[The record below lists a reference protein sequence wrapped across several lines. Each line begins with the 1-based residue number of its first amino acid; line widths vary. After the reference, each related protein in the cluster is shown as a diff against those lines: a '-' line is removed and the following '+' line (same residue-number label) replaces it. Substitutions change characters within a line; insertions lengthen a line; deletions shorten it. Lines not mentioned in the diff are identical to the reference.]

1 MENDYYSI
9 AIGNIRYTNS
19 VVGIEQ
25 DKYNSNIIRLEDIK
39 SKHDLDVIFNFL
51 KVSPIHKPR
60 LRNVLNHLR
69 DVDFRLICFGS
80 SIKGTA
86 DSTSDIDLA
95 YETYQY
101 TMLDKD
107 AIYKEILNA
116 YYDDRYRNNSIDIMY
131 INDLDKSSFLYHEI
145 QSGLILKDFRRL
157 NNNKFT

>member
-1 MENDYYSI
+1 M
-9 AIGNIRYTNS
+9 
-19 VVGIEQ
+19 
-25 DKYNSNIIRLEDIK
+25 
-39 SKHDLDVIFNFL
+39 
-51 KVSPIHKPR
+51 
-60 LRNVLNHLR
+60 LNHLR

-95 YETYQY
+95 YETYQD

-131 INDLDKSSFLYHEI
+131 INDLDKSSILYHEI
-145 QSGLILKDFRRL
+145 QSGVILKDFRRL
-157 NNNKFT
+157 NNDKFT